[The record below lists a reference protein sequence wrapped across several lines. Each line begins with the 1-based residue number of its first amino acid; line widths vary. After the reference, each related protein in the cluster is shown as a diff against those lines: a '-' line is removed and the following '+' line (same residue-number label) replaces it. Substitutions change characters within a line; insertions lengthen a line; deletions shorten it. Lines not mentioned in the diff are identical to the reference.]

1 MPNEG
6 ESDRQLVGRFVAG
19 DTAVF
24 TVLHKRYYA
33 KIYRLAYLQTNNAD
47 DAEDI
52 ASETFLRA
60 FQRLKQVTF
69 TGGDSIYPWLHR
81 IAVNLSIDLCRD
93 KSAHQIVSLDEETA
107 AGMTHL
113 VERIEDTKPSP
124 FELVQ
129 RHEVQDLV
137 RSAIAGL
144 IEDQRDVIAYR
155 FLGELSLKETAEQ
168 MRRSEQAI
176 KSLLHRAMISLRQEI
191 LKRVSASERLRLLGR
206 GGQKNVGGDALRIHK
221 RIDRK

>member
-1 MPNEG
+1 MPSEG

-19 DTAVF
+19 DVAAF

-52 ASETFLRA
+52 ASETFCRA
-60 FQRLKQVTF
+60 FQRLKQVAF
-69 TGGDSIYPWLHR
+69 TAGDTIYPWLHR

-93 KSAHQIVSLDEETA
+93 KSAHQIISLDAETA
-107 AGMTHL
+107 SGLTHL

-144 IEDQRDVIAYR
+144 IQDHRDVITYR
-155 FLGELSLKETAEQ
+155 FLGDLSLKETAEQ

-176 KSLLHRAMISLRQEI
+176 KSLLHRAMVSLRKEI
-191 LKRVSASERLRLLGR
+191 LKRVSASERMQLLGR
-206 GGQKNVGGDALRIHK
+206 GGQGTNVRGDAVRIHK
-221 RIDRK
+221 RVD